1 MSKVTGQDTRSLRAL
16 AVVLARACI
25 FGDTMLLKSSPSG
38 KGYSSQ
44 LDQQKLTEIEVIVRQ
59 RARHLA
65 NGEFEAVWANMCCK
79 H

>member
-1 MSKVTGQDTRSLRAL
+1 M
-16 AVVLARACI
+16 VLARAYI
-25 FGDTMLLKSSPSG
+25 FGDTMLLKSSPNG

-44 LDQQKLTEIEVIVRQ
+44 LDQQKLAEIEVIVRQ

-65 NGEFEAVWANMCCK
+65 NGEFEAFWANMHCK